1 MRYGHCYFH
10 GPEFYGGGVAYVL
23 VAAQNPEDAST
34 WNAEI
39 TAKGDDE
46 LGALHLALQQTS
58 SGHPAHKAISEELAR
73 QQDEPQSTSS

>member
-10 GPEFYGGGVAYVL
+10 GPVHYGGGVAYVL
-23 VAAQNPEDAST
+23 VAAQNPDDAST

-46 LGALHLALQQTS
+46 AGALQSALQQTS

-73 QQDEPQSTSS
+73 QLEPQ

>member
-1 MRYGHCYFH
+1 M
-10 GPEFYGGGVAYVL
+10 L

-39 TAKGDDE
+39 SAKGDDE
-46 LGALHLALQQTS
+46 VGALRLALQQTA

-73 QQDEPQSTSS
+73 QQEPQ